1 MLRRLVVIRLSVG
14 SLAFLSHVRDNVQDE
29 CIFGVKPINLMITR
43 YNTQN
48 ILYTSIEFR
57 NRVFSL
63 RMYFHTTTTNNR
75 LWYFAVIGNNDILI
89 LAFCGIDL
97 TMQTLLSHNVVQLKK
112 LSKALRDNLKTKSN
126 INNNNKLNIIPG
138 DNSEYDEKS

>member
-29 CIFGVKPINLMITR
+29 CIFGVKPINLMITL

-48 ILYTSIEFR
+48 ILYTCIEFR

-63 RMYFHTTTTNNR
+63 RIYFHTTTTNNR
-75 LWYFAVIGNNDILI
+75 L
-89 LAFCGIDL
+89 
-97 TMQTLLSHNVVQLKK
+97 
-112 LSKALRDNLKTKSN
+112 
-126 INNNNKLNIIPG
+126 
-138 DNSEYDEKS
+138 

>member
-1 MLRRLVVIRLSVG
+1 MSVALHFYHMFETMYRMSVYLVWSLSTWW
-14 SLAFLSHVRDNVQDE
+14 SLGTTHKISSN
-29 CIFGVKPINLMITR
+29 
-43 YNTQN
+43 
-48 ILYTSIEFR
+48 TSIEFR

-89 LAFCGIDL
+89 LAFCGIYL

-138 DNSEYDEKS
+138 DNSEFDEKL